1 MKGDWS
7 TFAKPEDATNNRCL
21 KEDELQDLSF
31 NPPSGEQDPLVLMLT
46 RIVSFEG
53 IPGCEHRI
61 MDSYPIQPM
70 EDDLHSVIGQ
80 CQRSLTWR
88 HLRCL
93 RFMGSPVR
101 IWGVTQTGHV
111 DTRLLSSE
119 T

>member
-1 MKGDWS
+1 MPKG
-7 TFAKPEDATNNRCL
+7 
-21 KEDELQDLSF
+21 DELQDLSF

-80 CQRSLTWR
+80 RQCSLTWR

-93 RFMGSPVR
+93 RFLGS
-101 IWGVTQTGHV
+101 TGAYLGRDPDRSRGHSAV
-111 DTRLLSSE
+111 E
-119 T
+119 Q